1 MSEVFRLFRFL
12 PLVAGLI
19 LALSFLLRCRMG
31 WVARSVWCVFLFA
44 ALLMF
49 EGFAGLGG
57 SLFRPE
63 LPEKLIWAWSVA
75 YLGSLLLAVLAV
87 VTFLWRSRWKVWVL
101 PVVAYGIAGFGLWN
115 ALEVPAV
122 TEIPLAYENLPRELD
137 GYRIVQISDLHA
149 CAAAR
154 GWRTR
159 AIVEKANALNPDL
172 ICLTGDVADG
182 LPSDRYVDVMPLKE
196 LRAKDGVFAV
206 SGNHEAFYDFAEWK
220 KVYAEW
226 GIRFLENDCVFPR
239 RSLALAGVNDNAHAK
254 KGFAAPD
261 ISAAFSSATND
272 AFRVLL
278 RHRPD
283 SALENLARHDLDL
296 QLSGHTHGGFMPGLW
311 HLTAGCNRGFLRGNY
326 SFGRGHLIVSSGC
339 GPWPAF
345 PFRYFTPSEIVLV
358 RLAAT
363 SAVGGRP
370 D

>member
-49 EGFAGLGG
+49 E
-57 SLFRPE
+57 
-63 LPEKLIWAWSVA
+63 
-75 YLGSLLLAVLAV
+75 
-87 VTFLWRSRWKVWVL
+87 
-101 PVVAYGIAGFGLWN
+101 
-115 ALEVPAV
+115 
-122 TEIPLAYENLPRELD
+122 
-137 GYRIVQISDLHA
+137 
-149 CAAAR
+149 
-154 GWRTR
+154 
-159 AIVEKANALNPDL
+159 
-172 ICLTGDVADG
+172 
-182 LPSDRYVDVMPLKE
+182 
-196 LRAKDGVFAV
+196 
-206 SGNHEAFYDFAEWK
+206 
-220 KVYAEW
+220 
-226 GIRFLENDCVFPR
+226 
-239 RSLALAGVNDNAHAK
+239 
-254 KGFAAPD
+254 GFAAPD

-326 SFGRGHLIVSSGC
+326 SFGRGHLVVSSGC